1 MAASSSPP
9 PPAPADR
16 QGLLAGLRAAW
27 QWLTQPS
34 PNVGEPYQRR
44 QAQLLAA
51 LLVIIIPLGL
61 LSEALTIL
69 TITGPY
75 TGYVVTLGAMAP
87 MAAAYVLSRTT
98 YYQWGA
104 LLITLT
110 SSAAV
115 FAGAAREPSAVP
127 GGFLDFLFVPL
138 LLASA
143 FLPLWQLALFGVA
156 NLAGLLLLPFL
167 VPSVA
172 LDVVV
177 VGPLIFFVLS
187 ATVILFISRH
197 RNLLERDRLASLR
210 LAEARARQEAARTK
224 ALLRVSERLN
234 TLLDLDAVLATMCE
248 ETARALDAPAALI
261 FLYHEARGELTPAAR
276 TGLPAGAPEA
286 PALPRAVHDRV
297 IQRFGPV
304 ALIPDVALVPDLP
317 GRDFFVALEMN
328 SAAYAVMEYEA
339 RLVGS
344 LAVAS
349 LGAARTFSEDD
360 RLLLGGLAG
369 QAALSIVNTRL
380 YKDARRR
387 LERLQALRTIDV
399 AIAANQDLQSTL
411 EVLLEQ
417 IRQQLGVDAALVLLL
432 DVTEQRLVF
441 AGGQGFRTHALQATR
456 LRLGDGHAGQAAVRR
471 ALLPVPDLRANPGS
485 FTYAPLLE
493 EEGFV
498 SYCAAPLIVKD
509 QVRGVV
515 EVFHRAPLSPEP
527 EWLAFLEALAGQ
539 AAIAIDNTT
548 LLTDLQRTNA
558 ELAQAYDATIEG
570 WSHALDLRDHETEGH
585 TRRVTELTLALARRV
600 GGFSE
605 ADLMHVRRGALLHD
619 IGKMGV
625 PDSVLLKPGPLTETE
640 WVIMRRHP
648 VYAYEMLR
656 LIEYLRPALDIPYCH
671 HERWD
676 GAGYP
681 RGLMGEKIPLAA
693 RLFAV
698 VDIWDALRSDRPYR
712 DAWPEDKVRA
722 HIASLAG
729 NHLDPDLVAAFLGML
744 DEMKRET

>member
-1 MAASSSPP
+1 M
-9 PPAPADR
+9 
-16 QGLLAGLRAAW
+16 
-27 QWLTQPS
+27 
-34 PNVGEPYQRR
+34 
-44 QAQLLAA
+44 
-51 LLVIIIPLGL
+51 I
-61 LSEALTIL
+61 
-69 TITGPY
+69 
-75 TGYVVTLGAMAP
+75 
-87 MAAAYVLSRTT
+87 
-98 YYQWGA
+98 
-104 LLITLT
+104 
-110 SSAAV
+110 
-115 FAGAAREPSAVP
+115 
-127 GGFLDFLFVPL
+127 FVYNEG
-138 LLASA
+138 S
-143 FLPLWQLALFGVA
+143 
-156 NLAGLLLLPFL
+156 
-167 VPSVA
+167 
-172 LDVVV
+172 D
-177 VGPLIFFVLS
+177 
-187 ATVILFISRH
+187 
-197 RNLLERDRLASLR
+197 
-210 LAEARARQEAARTK
+210 
-224 ALLRVSERLN
+224 
-234 TLLDLDAVLATMCE
+234 
-248 ETARALDAPAALI
+248 
-261 FLYHEARGELTPAAR
+261 ELTPAAR
-276 TGLPAGAPEA
+276 AGLPDGAPEA
-286 PALPRAVHDRV
+286 PAMPRALHDRA

-304 ALIPDVALVPDLP
+304 GLIPNIALVPDLP
-317 GRDFFVALEMN
+317 GRDFFAALDVH
-328 SAAYAVMEYEA
+328 SVAYAALEYEA

-344 LAVAS
+344 LAVAG
-349 LGAARTFSEDD
+349 LGAARTFTEDD

-399 AIAANQDLQSTL
+399 AIAANRDLQSTL
-411 EVLLEQ
+411 EVVLEQ
-417 IRQQLGVDAALVLLL
+417 IRRQLGVDAALVLLM
-432 DVTEQRLVF
+432 DVAEQRLVF

-509 QVRGVV
+509 EVRGVV
-515 EVFHRAPLSPEP
+515 EVFHRAPLAPEP

-605 ADLMHVRRGALLHD
+605 TELMHMRRGALLHD

-625 PDSVLLKPGPLTETE
+625 PDSILLKPGPLTEAE

-656 LIEYLRPALDIPYCH
+656 LIEYLRPALDIPYSH
-671 HERWD
+671 HEKWD

-681 RGLMGEKIPLAA
+681 RGLKGQQIPLAA

-712 DAWPEDKVRA
+712 AAWPEDKVRA

-729 NHLDPDLVAAFLGML
+729 THLDPELVAAFLGML
-744 DEMKRET
+744 DEMSRET